1 MTRMLSVVSY
11 PLCAL
16 LRKSCARRTTEN
28 AQLEYRADE
37 NAAVAP
43 MNRGPLSRVW
53 FTPTRGASNWL
64 WLSFFVVIIDQA
76 TKALVIA
83 AVKTQDAIALL
94 PILDIVYLENT
105 GAAFSILAQAS
116 GWQRWFF
123 ILLAVGVSLA
133 LMIWLRRIRADQTI
147 LAIGLSLVL
156 GGALGN
162 VIDRVIHGFVV
173 DFIYFHWRTWYFP
186 AFNVAD
192 TAISIGAGC
201 LLIDAFRESGH
212 EKRAP
217 DVRKRTA
224 DSGQ

>member
-1 MTRMLSVVSY
+1 
-11 PLCAL
+11 
-16 LRKSCARRTTEN
+16 
-28 AQLEYRADE
+28 
-37 NAAVAP
+37 
-43 MNRGPLSRVW
+43 MNSGPLARVW

-64 WLSFFVVIIDQA
+64 WLSFFVVILDQA
-76 TKALVIA
+76 TKALVIG
-83 AVKTQDAIALL
+83 AVKMQEAIALL

-123 ILLAVGVSLA
+123 ILLALGVSIV

-162 VIDRVIHGFVV
+162 VFDRVLHGYVV

-192 TAISIGAGC
+192 SAISIGAGC
-201 LLIDAFRESGH
+201 LLIDAFRESGQDQ
-212 EKRAP
+212 RTA
-217 DVRKRTA
+217 DGKRTA